1 MTSTAIV
8 WFRRDL
14 RLGDHPALDHAR
26 RKHERVVPVFIW
38 DPEAE
43 GAWAPGSASRW
54 WLHHSLV
61 HLDHRLRQCGSRLI
75 VAKGDTAAE
84 LQRIRK
90 VTGAEAVYWN
100 RLYEPAF
107 VERDQRLKRDL
118 SEAGLTVRSFGGALL
133 FEPWQLLKADDSPY
147 LVFTPFWR
155 QMQKRW
161 TAPEAV
167 SEPRALATP
176 ARWPASVEVKD
187 LRLLPELDWAKDFG
201 ERWEPGELAARRR
214 LDAFVESAVAGYGS
228 ARDRPDQH
236 GTSRLSPHLH
246 FGELS
251 PGQVARALHAAGE
264 LPDGQGRWAFLREI
278 AWREF
283 SAHLLFHYPHLPDQP
298 LKEQFVDFPW
308 REPEDYGA
316 DLKAWQ
322 QGQTG
327 IPMVDAGMR
336 ELWQSGWM
344 HNRARMI
351 VASFLTKNLL
361 IPWTEGARWFWDT
374 LVDADL
380 ANNTAGWQWT
390 AGCGADAAPYFR
402 VFNPILQGQKF
413 DPDGVY
419 VRRWCPQ
426 LGHRAGA
433 EIHAPLPE
441 SHRNKGYPSPVVDLK
456 GSRERA
462 LQAYAQARK
471 RC

>member
-14 RLGDHPALDHAR
+14 RLADHPALDQAR
-26 RKHERVVPVFIW
+26 RDHASIVPVFIW

-43 GAWAPGSASRW
+43 GDWAAGGASRW
-54 WLHHSLV
+54 WLHHSLA
-61 HLDHRLRQCGSRLI
+61 HLDQRLRQRGSRLI
-75 VAKGDTAAE
+75 VARGDTFTE
-84 LQRIRK
+84 LERIRK
-90 VTGAEAVYWN
+90 VCGATALYWN

-107 VERDQRLKRDL
+107 VARDTQLKQRWSEQGL
-118 SEAGLTVRSFGGALL
+118 SVRSFASALL
-133 FEPWQLLKADDSPY
+133 FEPWQMLKTDGSPY
-147 LVFTPFWR
+147 LVFTPFWK

-161 TAPEAV
+161 APPQAAT
-167 SEPRALATP
+167 EPRELNGP
-176 ARWPASVEVKD
+176 ARWPASLEIEQ
-187 LRLLPELDWAKDFG
+187 LGLLPQRDWAAGFKA
-201 ERWEPGELAARRR
+201 RWEPGELPARRR
-214 LDAFVESAVAGYGS
+214 LDSFVDKAAAAYSTG
-228 ARDRPDQH
+228 RDRPDRH

-246 FGELS
+246 FGEVS
-251 PGQVARALHAAGE
+251 PGQVARALDEAGE
-264 LPDGQGRWAFLREI
+264 LPHGQGRWSFLREI

-298 LKEQFVDFPW
+298 LKASFAEFPW
-308 REPEDYGA
+308 RDPADYKD
-316 DLKAWQ
+316 DLRAWQ

-336 ELWQSGWM
+336 ELWQTGWM
-344 HNRARMI
+344 HNRVRMI

-413 DPDGVY
+413 DPEGAY

-426 LGHRAGA
+426 LTRRPNS
-433 EIHAPLPE
+433 EIHEPL
-441 SHRNKGYPSPVVDLK
+441 SGRYPVQDYPNPRVDLK

-462 LQAYAQARK
+462 LQAYARIRK
-471 RC
+471 A